1 MKYYQLAN
9 GDGIPALGLGTWK
22 SEPGKV
28 YEAIKTAIQM
38 GYRHIDCAPIYKN
51 EPEVGKGLKEVI
63 ASGIVK
69 RSELWITSK
78 LWNNAH
84 KAEEVIPALQQTLS
98 DLQLD
103 YLDLFLIHWPIA
115 LKKEVSFPQ
124 KADDYFSLDEVPLAE
139 TWQGME
145 SALKQGL
152 CKHIG
157 VSNVSQKK
165 LAALSQ
171 DTAQKPEVNQV
182 ESHPYL
188 QQKELLDY
196 CSSEGILLTAY
207 SPLGS
212 GDRAPGM
219 KRQDEPSLLK
229 QPLIEEIA
237 ASKGLSAAQVLIAWA
252 ITRNTVVIPKSVN
265 PERLKE
271 NLDAASIVLTTEE
284 MEAIEG
290 LNRDYRF
297 VDGSFWELPGGPYT
311 VSNLWD

>member
-9 GDGIPALGLGTWK
+9 GDEIPALGLGTWK

-51 EPEVGKGLKEVI
+51 EPEVGQGLKEVI

-115 LKKEVSFPQ
+115 FKKEVSFPQ

-157 VSNVSQKK
+157 VSNFSQKK
-165 LAALSQ
+165 IAALSQ
-171 DTAQKPEVNQV
+171 DATQKPEVNQV
-182 ESHPYL
+182 EAHPYL
-188 QQKELLDY
+188 QQKQLLDY

-212 GDRAPGM
+212 GDRTPGM

-284 MEAIEG
+284 METIEG